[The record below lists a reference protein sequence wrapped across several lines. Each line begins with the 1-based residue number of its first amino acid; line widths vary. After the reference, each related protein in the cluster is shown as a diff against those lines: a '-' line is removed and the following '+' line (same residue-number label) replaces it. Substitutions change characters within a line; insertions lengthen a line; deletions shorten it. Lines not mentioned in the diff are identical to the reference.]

1 MPEKCPAP
9 VRRLTWDSRFW
20 GFPVAEYRSEKFSRR
35 KIHQVLT
42 WCQQRKVRCLYL
54 FLPACNLAQHQGW
67 LRQNRIRCV
76 EKRILLKR
84 SLAHPSLSSMLLSG
98 WGSLPKIQTPKDAD
112 LKFLERA
119 AFRMHRNTRFFKDR
133 AFSAG
138 KAALLYSLWI
148 RRDFKKN
155 HVLVALAGGKNRT
168 PGAYISFEKLGA
180 KVGRIGLLGVLPPF
194 QGKGWGKQLTLAALQ
209 WLQQASCT
217 RAFVTTQAENQAA
230 LRLYLSAGFRQCRIY
245 VCFHRWFA

>member
-9 VRRLTWDSRFW
+9 VRRLAWDSRFW
-20 GFPVAEYRSEKFSRR
+20 GFPVAEYRPERFSRR

-67 LRQNRIRCV
+67 LRQNRIHRV
-76 EKRILLKR
+76 EERILLGR
-84 SLAHPSLSSMLLSG
+84 RLAHPSLSSMFPSG
-98 WGSLPKIQTPKDAD
+98 WASLSKIQTPKDAD

-133 AFSAG
+133 GFSAR
-138 KAALLYSLWI
+138 KAGLLYSLWI
-148 RRDFKKN
+148 GKDFKKK
-155 HVLVALAGGKNRT
+155 HVLVALAGGNNRT
-168 PGAYISFEKLGA
+168 IRGYVSFEKLDA
-180 KVGRIGLLGVLPPF
+180 KVGRIGLLAVLPPF

-230 LRLYLSAGFRQCRIY
+230 LRLYRSAGFRQYRTY
-245 VCFHRWFA
+245 VCFHRWFV

>member
-1 MPEKCPAP
+1 MPEKYPAS
-9 VRRLTWDSRFW
+9 VRRLAWDSRFW
-20 GFPVAEYRSEKFSRR
+20 GFPVAEYRPERFSRR

-42 WCQQRKVRCLYL
+42 WCKRRKIRCLYL
-54 FLPACNLAQHQGW
+54 FLPACNLAQHHGW
-67 LRQNRIRCV
+67 LRQNGISRV

-84 SLAHPSLSSMLLSG
+84 SFKPPSLNSTFLARRT
-98 WGSLPKIQTPKDAD
+98 SLPGIQSAKGAD

-119 AFRMHRNTRFFKDR
+119 AFRMHRNTRFFRDR

-155 HVLVALAGGKNRT
+155 HVLVALEGGKNKDLR
-168 PGAYISFEKLGA
+168 GYVSFEKLGA
-180 KVGRIGLLGVLPPF
+180 KVGRIGLLAVLPSF
-194 QGKGWGKQLTLAALQ
+194 QGKEWGKQLTLAALQ

-230 LRLYLSAGFRQCRIY
+230 LRLYRSAGFRQYRVH